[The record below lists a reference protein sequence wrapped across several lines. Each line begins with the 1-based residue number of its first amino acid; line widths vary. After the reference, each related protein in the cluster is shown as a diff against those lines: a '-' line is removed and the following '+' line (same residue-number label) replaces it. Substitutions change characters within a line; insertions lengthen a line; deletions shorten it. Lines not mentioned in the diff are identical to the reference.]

1 MFRTQAISR
10 CNVWKNEF
18 YDLHNE
24 PASTHLFFVMTD
36 TVRSREQKP
45 PAFFMAKVLH
55 FCAVQAIIVLY
66 LLINQALVG
75 RVKKML
81 PAEVL
86 KNRE

>member
-24 PASTHLFFVMTD
+24 PAPIHLFFVMTD
-36 TVRSREQKP
+36 TVRSRKQKP

-66 LLINQALVG
+66 FA
-75 RVKKML
+75 KMVRPPPFSL
-81 PAEVL
+81 PFCVL
-86 KNRE
+86 TGGGIG

>member
-36 TVRSREQKP
+36 TVRSMKQKS

-66 LLINQALVG
+66 FA
-75 RVKKML
+75 KSMHL
-81 PAEVL
+81 PPFSPPFCVL
-86 KNRE
+86 TGGGIG

>member
-66 LLINQALVG
+66 FAKMVRLPPFSLPFCVLIG
-75 RVKKML
+75 GGIG
-81 PAEVL
+81 
-86 KNRE
+86 

>member
-24 PASTHLFFVMTD
+24 PASIHLFFVMTD
-36 TVRSREQKP
+36 TVRSRKQKP
-45 PAFFMAKVLH
+45 PTFFMAKVLH

-66 LLINQALVG
+66 FA
-75 RVKKML
+75 KMVRL
-81 PAEVL
+81 PPFSLPFCVL
-86 KNRE
+86 TGGGIG

>member
-24 PASTHLFFVMTD
+24 PSSDRLFFVMTD
-36 TVRSREQKP
+36 IIRSMKEKP
-45 PAFFMAKVLH
+45 SAFFMAKVLH

-66 LLINQALVG
+66 FA
-75 RVKKML
+75 KMVR
-81 PAEVL
+81 PPPFSPPFCVL
-86 KNRE
+86 TGEGIG

>member
-36 TVRSREQKP
+36 TVRPRKQKL

-66 LLINQALVG
+66 FA
-75 RVKKML
+75 KMVRL
-81 PAEVL
+81 PPFSLPFCVL
-86 KNRE
+86 TGGGIG

>member
-24 PASTHLFFVMTD
+24 PASTHIFFVMTD

-66 LLINQALVG
+66 FAKMVRLPPFSLPFCVLIG
-75 RVKKML
+75 GGIG
-81 PAEVL
+81 
-86 KNRE
+86 

>member
-66 LLINQALVG
+66 FA
-75 RVKKML
+75 KMVRL
-81 PAEVL
+81 PPFSLPFCVL
-86 KNRE
+86 TGGGIG

>member
-55 FCAVQAIIVLY
+55 FRAVQAIIVLY
-66 LLINQALVG
+66 FA
-75 RVKKML
+75 KMVRL
-81 PAEVL
+81 PPFSLPFCVL
-86 KNRE
+86 TGGGIG

>member
-10 CNVWKNEF
+10 CNVWKNQF

-55 FCAVQAIIVLY
+55 FCAMQAIIVLY
-66 LLINQALVG
+66 FAKMVRLPPFSLPFCVLIG
-75 RVKKML
+75 GGIG
-81 PAEVL
+81 
-86 KNRE
+86 

>member
-10 CNVWKNEF
+10 CNVWKNQF

-66 LLINQALVG
+66 FA
-75 RVKKML
+75 KMVRL
-81 PAEVL
+81 PPFSLPFCVL
-86 KNRE
+86 TDGGIG

>member
-24 PASTHLFFVMTD
+24 PASIHLFFVMTD
-36 TVRSREQKP
+36 TVRSRKPKP

-66 LLINQALVG
+66 FA
-75 RVKKML
+75 KMVRL
-81 PAEVL
+81 PPFSLPFCVL
-86 KNRE
+86 TGGGIG

>member
-24 PASTHLFFVMTD
+24 PASIHLFFVMTD
-36 TVRSREQKP
+36 TVRSRKQKP
-45 PAFFMAKVLH
+45 LAFFMAKVLH

-66 LLINQALVG
+66 FA
-75 RVKKML
+75 KMVRL
-81 PAEVL
+81 PPFSLPFCVL
-86 KNRE
+86 TGGGIG

>member
-24 PASTHLFFVMTD
+24 PASIHLFFVMTD
-36 TVRSREQKP
+36 TVRSRKQKQ

-66 LLINQALVG
+66 FA
-75 RVKKML
+75 KMVRL
-81 PAEVL
+81 PPFSLPFCVL
-86 KNRE
+86 TGGGIG